1 MDNLTLYAI
10 EKLGAKIYFFGE
22 CVWATILKIKTTH
35 YKLAIVG
42 GERDKI
48 IPLLEDYETRP
59 VKLTLQV
66 KDKDTIYEFYFPKD
80 LESIPLD
87 PIPLNNAI
95 LSLDGKVYRAEDLQN
110 KIIRAD
116 TSVFLDYPE
125 ELLRVCRI
133 AAQTKFTV
141 DIPTWLAILEHSRLI
156 KNIIKYN
163 PKYIGQQLQL
173 ILMSISPSRGLSL
186 MLETGLLQL
195 ILPELAQCNNIG
207 QTRRGVDT
215 NVFQHILLTLEAAEQ
230 TELIRWTMLF
240 HDMAKPSTL
249 EVTTDGKMHFFKHEL
264 AGSKLAEDYMTKYK
278 LPTQLITDVKNLIE
292 NHMFDADPKL
302 TPKGV
307 RRLIRRVGKEH
318 VYDLVKV
325 READRK
331 GSPTPPSN
339 DKIELLKLKIERELP
354 NV

>member
-10 EKLGAKIYFFGE
+10 EKLGAKVYFFGE
-22 CVWATILKIKTTH
+22 CVWSTILKIKTTH

-42 GERDKI
+42 GEREKI
-48 IPLLEDYETRP
+48 IPLLENYEIRP

-66 KDKDTIYEFYFPKD
+66 KDKDSIYEFYFPKD

-95 LSLDGKVYRAEDLQN
+95 LSLSGEVYRAEDLQN
-110 KIIRAD
+110 RIIRAD
-116 TSVFLDYPE
+116 ISVFLDYPE
-125 ELLRVCRI
+125 EMLRICRI
-133 AAQTKFTV
+133 ASQTNFTIDV
-141 DIPTWLAILEHSRLI
+141 PTWLGILEHSRLI
-156 KNIIKYN
+156 RNIIKHN

-173 ILMSISPSRGLSL
+173 ILMSASPSKGLSL
-186 MLETGLLQL
+186 MLETGLLQY
-195 ILPELAQCNNIG
+195 ILPELVQCNSIG
-207 QTRRGVDT
+207 QTRRGVNT
-215 NVFQHILLTLEAAEQ
+215 NVFQHILLTLEAAEPD
-230 TELIRWTMLF
+230 ELIRWTMLF
-240 HDMAKPSTL
+240 HDMAKPITL

-264 AGSKLAEDYMTKYK
+264 VGAKLAEEYMSKYK
-278 LPTQLITDVKNLIE
+278 LSAELIINVKSLIE

-318 VYDLVKV
+318 IYDLIKV
-325 READRK
+325 READRR

-339 DKIELLKLKIERELP
+339 DKIELLKLKIEKELP